1 MPFPCSAAFQVTL
14 ENRRNFLVW
23 PEWFSAALALS
34 PDKVGAIFPITNAVP
49 LIGEKDSEVYLGLR
63 TLTGVH
69 ILQHTDWVVRS
80 ITLDSLFRV
89 PDLRFRENYEIIKK
103 A

>member
-34 PDKVGAIFPITNAVP
+34 PDKVGAIFPITNE
-49 LIGEKDSEVYLGLR
+49 GEIYLGLR